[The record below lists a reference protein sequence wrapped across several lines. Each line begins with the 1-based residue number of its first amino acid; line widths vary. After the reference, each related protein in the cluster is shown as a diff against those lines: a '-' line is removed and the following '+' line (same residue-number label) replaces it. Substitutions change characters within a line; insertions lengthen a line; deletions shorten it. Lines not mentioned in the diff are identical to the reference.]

1 MLASEEM
8 AAAACLKAEDKI
20 GIELWERSEEVPRCS
35 ENDTNV
41 HGW

>member
-1 MLASEEM
+1 MLATKEL
-8 AAAACLKAEDKI
+8 AAAVCLKPEDKN
-20 GIELWERSEEVPRCS
+20 GTELWERSEEVPRCS